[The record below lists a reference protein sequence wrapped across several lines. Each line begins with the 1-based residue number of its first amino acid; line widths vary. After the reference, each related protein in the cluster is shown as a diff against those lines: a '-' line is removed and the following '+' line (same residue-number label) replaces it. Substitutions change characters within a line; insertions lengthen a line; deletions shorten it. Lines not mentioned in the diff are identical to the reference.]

1 MDNANNNQN
10 QNEHLAH
17 ITHRDNDKKNNNDN
31 NQNKHLEHMEMGIHR
46 DSDKGW
52 DEMLVWSPS
61 VRKPQL
67 DENNVGCVRKPQMNE
82 DVKALLLS

>member
-1 MDNANNNQN
+1 
-10 QNEHLAH
+10 
-17 ITHRDNDKKNNNDN
+17 
-31 NQNKHLEHMEMGIHR
+31 MEMGIHR

-52 DEMLVWSPS
+52 DEVLVWSPS
-61 VRKPQL
+61 VGKPQL

>member
-1 MDNANNNQN
+1 MNNANNNHDHTN
-10 QNEHLAH
+10 Y
-17 ITHRDNDKKNNNDN
+17 
-31 NQNKHLEHMEMGIHR
+31 LEHMEMGIHR
-46 DSDKGW
+46 DPDKGW

-82 DVKALLLS
+82 DVKALLLKLSII

>member
-1 MDNANNNQN
+1 MAETPAPPLTKRKKKHFFYASPNN
-10 QNEHLAH
+10 HYH
-17 ITHRDNDKKNNNDN
+17 NNY
-31 NQNKHLEHMEMGIHR
+31 LEHMEMGIHR